1 MIQWPISSN
10 RKYLFGGSLVALA
23 IAAALFARSGAAAD
37 TLRIFDWSN
46 PSAAYKENGPAES
59 GLPFTLTNDRYY
71 TPVATGTVPARGD
84 KLPVAV
90 LGTLPQGTTDVAIYE
105 TPAMQSAPP
114 NAFLY
119 LRAAVRYRFNG
130 QAVYLSTSRPLPIGG
145 EKPLSIG
152 RLRETTGD
160 GRSLYIASEV
170 MRQGTNREIV
180 RTFNQVSFVENGL
193 IVTLASELPQD
204 ELVTL
209 VKTIVF
215 TGR

>member
-1 MIQWPISSN
+1 MIQWPMTST
-10 RKYLFGGSLVALA
+10 RKYLFVGSLILLT
-23 IAAALFARSGAAAD
+23 IAVTLFAHSGAAD
-37 TLRIFDWSN
+37 GTLRIFDWSD

-71 TPVATGTVPARGD
+71 TSIVTGAVPERVD
-84 KLPVAV
+84 KLPIAV
-90 LGTLPQGTTDVAIYE
+90 LNVLPQATGDVAIYE

-119 LRAAVRYRFNG
+119 LRAVVRYRFNG
-130 QAVYLSTSRPLPIGG
+130 QDIYLSTSQPLPIGG
-145 EKPLSIG
+145 EKSVSIG

-170 MRQGTNREIV
+170 RRQGANREIV
-180 RTFNQVSFVENGL
+180 HTFNQVSFVENGL
-193 IVTLASELPQD
+193 IVTLAGELPQD

-209 VKTIVF
+209 IKTVTF